1 MASWNN
7 NGWMN
12 RSFGWDD
19 RSREW
24 DDRSRGWDDR
34 SRGWD
39 GRSRGWTENA
49 WQSWGHTNNEGG
61 GQWEDWG
68 DSQEQNESIDQD
80 VFYLGDIV
88 TCFSVDKTDA
98 ERQSMLYSPDP
109 VTNELIPIESPI
121 VPQSRRPPKLVRLVP
136 QSPTSSTLASQPFDS
151 QKKCVK
157 FSEPL
162 QEIHE
167 ASPSCTPVSQTLDSH
182 VHEEMREAYQDT
194 VEVPGTSSADPTAV
208 AEVPG
213 TSSTDPPAV
222 AENPTAVAVAVMEPL
237 IVPIGVPT
245 AAFDLAYFQA
255 FQPFTGGYKQ
265 HNLALKSIRDLAE
278 YRGMNFMVFSNDQP
292 MDIPVCVH
300 PAGMLFSIDY
310 TQRTLWNWKE
320 MVALLDEDSMKRV
333 VEGPNAAVAEGIKI
347 VGCAIVKTDR
357 HDQKRNYAF
366 KDKSIVFHIW
376 DFVFFR
382 SDGSQIGCHPDYST
396 TRIGSYEGHAKKDHE
411 LPKGG
416 KGGSSG
422 RGTYKYFKKKGI
434 DLYLRFDAEKKPPRT
449 HTRQRE

>member
-7 NGWMN
+7 NGWI
-12 RSFGWDD
+12 
-19 RSREW
+19 
-24 DDRSRGWDDR
+24 DRSRGWDDR
-34 SRGWD
+34 SRGSD

-88 TCFSVDKTDA
+88 TRFSVDKTDA

-121 VPQSRRPPKLVRLVP
+121 VPQSRRPPKPVRLVP
-136 QSPTSSTLASQPFDS
+136 QSPTSSTLASQPLDS
-151 QKKCVK
+151 HKKCVK

-162 QEIHE
+162 QEMH
-167 ASPSCTPVSQTLDSH
+167 
-182 VHEEMREAYQDT
+182 EAYQDT

-237 IVPIGVPT
+237 IFPIGVPT
-245 AAFDLAYFQA
+245 AAFDLAYFQG

-278 YRGMNFMVFSNDQP
+278 SSQQNFMVFNNDQP
-292 MDIPVCVH
+292 IDIPVCDH
-300 PAGMLFSIDY
+300 PEGMSFSIDY

-320 MVALLDEDSMKRV
+320 MVALLNEDSMKRV

-366 KDKSIVFHIW
+366 KDKSTVFHIW

-382 SDGSQIGCHPDYST
+382 SDGSQIGCHPNYKST
-396 TRIGSYEGHAKKDHE
+396 TFGSYEGWIERDWE

-416 KGGSSG
+416 QGGSSG
-422 RGTYKYFKKKGI
+422 PGTYKYFKNKGI
-434 DLYLRFDAEKKPPRT
+434 QYTLRFDASKS
-449 HTRQRE
+449 Q